1 MVIKERIFDEQ
12 VQNDEQEGIFSID
25 QGEESR
31 VDEARGERT
40 SQRDKETKVKDKEVV
55 MSQGGGGKQVNK
67 VSSPPDLVGQKQIKK
82 IPIYPKIVSR
92 PASSKLIN
100 DIYQKINDGY
110 VNSNV
115 TTAVS
120 SADVAKNEQVLS
132 KLNNESSENANHNN
146 NKNDTVEDSLRTVI
160 AESKFEN
167 VDMIEQES
175 IQTSYG

>member
-1 MVIKERIFDEQ
+1 M
-12 VQNDEQEGIFSID
+12 
-25 QGEESR
+25 
-31 VDEARGERT
+31 
-40 SQRDKETKVKDKEVV
+40 
-55 MSQGGGGKQVNK
+55 
-67 VSSPPDLVGQKQIKK
+67 
-82 IPIYPKIVSR
+82 
-92 PASSKLIN
+92 
-100 DIYQKINDGY
+100 INDGY

-167 VDMIEQES
+167 VDMIE
-175 IQTSYG
+175 